1 MINEL
6 TVALVAG
13 IFGLIPL
20 IVQISTT
27 RAQRRDRMTRLN
39 HLRAELEL
47 LEHMHTLQGKV
58 SAPDEVAKPQTND
71 VISDSLSRVLEQY
84 NNLAEFAPS
93 TVVGGKPSSPREL
106 SFLRRVFLLYN
117 PRSLLGWIFH
127 TLFYISTMIFGFD
140 LLLDLPLLL
149 LFQRGIG
156 EVLSEVA
163 SNILVFG
170 LLSLIFQRLARRNAS
185 RNVARLEEPNA

>member
-1 MINEL
+1 MISEL
-6 TVALVAG
+6 AVALVG
-13 IFGLIPL
+13 SIFGLIPL

-58 SAPDEVAKPQTND
+58 GAPDEVAKSQTND

-84 NNLAEFAPS
+84 NNLAEIAPS
-93 TVVGGKPSSPREL
+93 TVFGGKPSSPREL

-127 TLFYISTMIFGFD
+127 TLFYISTMILGFD

>member
-1 MINEL
+1 MISEL
-6 TVALVAG
+6 AVALVG
-13 IFGLIPL
+13 SIFGLIPL

-58 SAPDEVAKPQTND
+58 GAPDEVAKSQTND

-84 NNLAEFAPS
+84 NNLAEIAPS
-93 TVVGGKPSSPREL
+93 TVFGGKPSSPREL

-127 TLFYISTMIFGFD
+127 TLFYMSTMIFGLD
-140 LLLDLPLLL
+140 LLLDLPLL
-149 LFQRGIG
+149 FQRGI
-156 EVLSEVA
+156 EEFLSEVA
-163 SNILVFG
+163 SNVFVFG

-185 RNVARLEEPNA
+185 RNGAQLEEPNA

>member
-1 MINEL
+1 MISEL
-6 TVALVAG
+6 AVALVGG

-58 SAPDEVAKPQTND
+58 GAPGEVAKPQPND

-84 NNLAEFAPS
+84 NNLAEIAPS

-127 TLFYISTMIFGFD
+127 TLFYMSTMIFGLD
-140 LLLDLPLLL
+140 LLLDLPLL
-149 LFQRGIG
+149 FQRGIG
-156 EVLSEVA
+156 EFLSEVA
-163 SNILVFG
+163 SNVFVFG

-185 RNVARLEEPNA
+185 RNGAQLEEPNA

>member
-1 MINEL
+1 MSNEL
-6 TVALVAG
+6 AVTLVAG

-20 IVQISTT
+20 IVQILTT
-27 RAQRRDRMTRLN
+27 RAQRTDRMTRLN

-58 SAPDEVAKPQTND
+58 DAPDEVAKPQTNA

-84 NNLAEFAPS
+84 NNLAEIAPS
-93 TVVGGKPSSPREL
+93 TVVGGKPPSPREL

-117 PRSLLGWIFH
+117 PRTLLGWIFH
-127 TLFYISTMIFGFD
+127 TLFYISTMIFGLD
-140 LLLDLPLLL
+140 GLLDLSI
-149 LFQRGIG
+149 LFQRGVG
-156 EVLSEVA
+156 EFLSEVA
-163 SNILVFG
+163 SNVLVFG

>member
-1 MINEL
+1 MISEL
-6 TVALVAG
+6 AVALVGG

-58 SAPDEVAKPQTND
+58 GAPDEVAKSQTND

-84 NNLAEFAPS
+84 NNLAEIAPS

-117 PRSLLGWIFH
+117 PRTLLGWIFH
-127 TLFYISTMIFGFD
+127 TLFYISTMIFGLD
-140 LLLDLPLLL
+140 GLLDLSI
-149 LFQRGIG
+149 LFQRGVG
-156 EVLSEVA
+156 EFLSEVA
-163 SNILVFG
+163 SNVLVFG

>member
-1 MINEL
+1 MSNEL
-6 TVALVAG
+6 AVTLVAG

-20 IVQISTT
+20 IVQILTT

-58 SAPDEVAKPQTND
+58 DAPDDVAKPQTNA

-84 NNLAEFAPS
+84 NNLAEIAPS
-93 TVVGGKPSSPREL
+93 TVVGGKPPSPREL

-117 PRSLLGWIFH
+117 PRTLLGWIFH
-127 TLFYISTMIFGFD
+127 TLFYISTMIFGLD
-140 LLLDLPLLL
+140 GLLDLSI
-149 LFQRGIG
+149 LFQRGVG
-156 EVLSEVA
+156 EFLSEVA
-163 SNILVFG
+163 SNVLVFG

>member
-1 MINEL
+1 V
-6 TVALVAG
+6 TLVAG

-20 IVQISTT
+20 IVQILTT
-27 RAQRRDRMTRLN
+27 RAQRTDRMTRLN

-58 SAPDEVAKPQTND
+58 DAPDDVAKPQTNA

-84 NNLAEFAPS
+84 NNLAEIAPS
-93 TVVGGKPSSPREL
+93 TVVGGKPPSPREL

-117 PRSLLGWIFH
+117 PRTLLGWIFH
-127 TLFYISTMIFGFD
+127 TLFYISTMIFGLD
-140 LLLDLPLLL
+140 GLLDLSI
-149 LFQRGIG
+149 LFQRGVG
-156 EVLSEVA
+156 EFLSEVA
-163 SNILVFG
+163 SNVLVFG

>member
-1 MINEL
+1 MISEL
-6 TVALVAG
+6 AVALVG
-13 IFGLIPL
+13 SIFGLIPL

-58 SAPDEVAKPQTND
+58 GAPDEVAKSQTND

-84 NNLAEFAPS
+84 NNLAEIAPS
-93 TVVGGKPSSPREL
+93 TVFGGKPSSPREL

-127 TLFYISTMIFGFD
+127 TLFYMSTMIFGLD
-140 LLLDLPLLL
+140 LLLDLPLL
-149 LFQRGIG
+149 FQRGI
-156 EVLSEVA
+156 EELLSEVA
-163 SNILVFG
+163 SNVFVFG

-185 RNVARLEEPNA
+185 RNGAQLEEPNA